1 MACEEEQKQKCPEC
15 EVGAPAWMVTFA
27 DMVTLLL
34 TFFVLLVSMASMD
47 RVKFSA
53 AASSLNKA
61 FGSGVGATNTSEKII
76 EPFATLPSDQFLP
89 IQSNPAQHIKKRIE
103 KELKAQKID
112 DSVEVIKK
120 DTDTIILRM
129 DGSVLFQRNKSSLS
143 PEADPLLRKIA
154 DTIRPLPMTLR
165 IEGHT
170 DDTQFSKGER
180 DNWDLSIE
188 RSVSVLRFLAKNN
201 LLPLDQMSAIGYGD
215 ARSVVPNSSEENRA
229 QNRRVDFILRT
240 APKQEAPDNADPK
253 AKEIPL

>member
-1 MACEEEQKQKCPEC
+1 MADEEERKQKCPEC

-53 AASSLNKA
+53 AASSLSKA
-61 FGSGVGATNTSEKII
+61 FGKGVVSSSPSEYRI
-76 EPFATLPSDQFLP
+76 EPLPSAPSAQFMP
-89 IQSNPAQHIKKRIE
+89 IQGDPIQPIQKRIE
-103 KELKAQKID
+103 TKIKEQKIQ
-112 DSVEVIKK
+112 DSVELIRK
-120 DTDTIILRM
+120 DSDTIILRL
-129 DGSVLFQRNKSSLS
+129 DGSVLFQRNQSSLS
-143 PEADPLLRKIA
+143 PEAGPLLRQIA

-170 DDTQFSKGER
+170 DDTKFSKGER
-180 DNWDLSIE
+180 DNWDLSID
-188 RSVSVLRFLAKNN
+188 RSVSVLRFLTKNN

-240 APKQEAPDNADPK
+240 DPKQDPGNIGAK
-253 AKEIPL
+253 AVEIPL